1 MVTSNP
7 FRQDQELQML
17 QARIA
22 ALEAN
27 LSIFE
32 LIFS

>member
-1 MVTSNP
+1 MVTSKP
-7 FRQDQELQML
+7 SRHDRELQML
-17 QARIA
+17 QATIA